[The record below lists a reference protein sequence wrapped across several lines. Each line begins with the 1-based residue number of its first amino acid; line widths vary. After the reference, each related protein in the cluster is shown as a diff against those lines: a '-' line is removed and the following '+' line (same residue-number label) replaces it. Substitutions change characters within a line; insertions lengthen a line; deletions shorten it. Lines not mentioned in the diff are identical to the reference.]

1 MHALYS
7 RLLPAPALVATCA
20 RTHCGGVQSS
30 ICGEG
35 GAHLN
40 ASQVAKD
47 VAGDAAFVGAAGFD
61 GLKAD
66 GCGPGKN
73 LTALVA
79 ALQATGRDVL
89 VENCHYFK
97 AASAADMPA
106 GARPDPGRNRIWPY
120 WKGNVTGGE
129 LVCDEHLFRT
139 SGDIRNA
146 WSSWFGN
153 LASLSYYQ
161 DAAHPISQPGCWAYA
176 DMLMV
181 GVGESARTPGVG
193 KPLSVAEWR
202 SHFGAWAVNSSP
214 LILSFDLA
222 NETVLDSVWP
232 FVTNMEAIAVN
243 QAWSGHPGAVLPLD
257 ESGGVAVGS
266 HNASAWAKPLPGGGV
281 AVVLVNMREAGAI
294 DVDLAVPSALS
305 PALPP
310 TASVRDVWA
319 HADAGAAVA
328 GTFAV
333 RGLEPHDSRFLVFKP

>member
-1 MHALYS
+1 
-7 RLLPAPALVATCA
+7 
-20 RTHCGGVQSS
+20 
-30 ICGEG
+30 
-35 GAHLN
+35 
-40 ASQVAKD
+40 
-47 VAGDAAFVGAAGFD
+47 
-61 GLKAD
+61 
-66 GCGPGKN
+66 
-73 LTALVA
+73 
-79 ALQATGRDVL
+79 
-89 VENCHYFK
+89 
-97 AASAADMPA
+97 
-106 GARPDPGRNRIWPY
+106 
-120 WKGNVTGGE
+120 
-129 LVCDEHLFRT
+129 
-139 SGDIRNA
+139 
-146 WSSWFGN
+146 
-153 LASLSYYQ
+153 
-161 DAAHPISQPGCWAYA
+161 
-176 DMLMV
+176 MV

-243 QAWSGHPGAVLPLD
+243 QAWAGHPGAVLPLD

-333 RGLEPHDSRFLVFKP
+333 RGLEPHDSRFLVFKPQTQAGGLD